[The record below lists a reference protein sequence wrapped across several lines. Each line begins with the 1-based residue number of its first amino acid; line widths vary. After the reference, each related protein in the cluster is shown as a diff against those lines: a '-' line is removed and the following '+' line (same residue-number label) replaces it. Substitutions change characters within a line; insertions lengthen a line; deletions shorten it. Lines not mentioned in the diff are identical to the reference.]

1 MRFSRI
7 SSVLRW
13 QLGAAIHKL
22 QEQGQVKHPWK
33 VSGVPGGSH
42 RVCPALWTAGFA
54 KGRAPDTQCVPG
66 GAAYFPFSSPWGW
79 GRNWIWMLAAAP
91 LQLSRPKAVDC
102 KIISYFTGM
111 PECATARPS
120 LQSALLATACR
131 NQASSYPNVFGI
143 ALCYRL
149 LWERSSLT
157 WEL

>member
-1 MRFSRI
+1 MSALRCERLALPRAVPPTRSAFPG
-7 SSVLRW
+7 VLLTSLS
-13 QLGAAIHKL
+13 Q
-22 QEQGQVKHPWK
+22 
-33 VSGVPGGSH
+33 VPGGE
-42 RVCPALWTAGFA
+42 AGTGF
-54 KGRAPDTQCVPG
+54 
-66 GAAYFPFSSPWGW
+66 
-79 GRNWIWMLAAAP
+79 WMLAAAP

-149 LWERSSLT
+149 L
-157 WEL
+157 